1 MLPVYMRLK
10 ILLPY
15 KVFAEEHQVLRIVA
29 VTHQGAF
36 GILPHRLDCVASLSA
51 GILVFETAG
60 AEDIYVAVDE
70 GVLVK
75 TGLDVRV
82 SVRNAM
88 SGKGLGELR
97 AAVEEEFMQ
106 LDEQEQKLR
115 SVLRKMESGFVQRFS
130 AFKQNTPYL

>member
-36 GILPHRLDCVASLSA
+36 GILPHRLDCIASLSA
-51 GILVFETAG
+51 GILVFETAD

>member
-1 MLPVYMRLK
+1 MSLAYMTLK
-10 ILLPY
+10 VLLPY

-29 VTHQGAF
+29 MSHQGAF
-36 GILPHRLDCVASLSA
+36 GILPHRLDCVVSLSA
-51 GILVFETAG
+51 GILVFETQG
-60 AEDIYVAVDE
+60 AEEIYLAVDE

-88 SGKGLGELR
+88 KGMELDELR

-106 LDEQEQKLR
+106 LDEQEKQLR
-115 SVLRKMESGFVQRFS
+115 AVLTKMESGFVQRLA
-130 AFKQNTPYL
+130 AFKQDANLL